1 MILTLLTWS
10 IGNAWRLMQPCLIVV
25 ADLHQSKPTN
35 ERLRRIGGSAKLVL
49 DILEYDPTYER
60 IFQSI
65 CG

>member
-1 MILTLLTWS
+1 MSELLP
-10 IGNAWRLMQPCLIVV
+10 LVQPCSNV
-25 ADLHQSKPTN
+25 ASASLHQSKPTN

-49 DILEYDPTYER
+49 DILEFDPTYER

>member
-1 MILTLLTWS
+1 MH
-10 IGNAWRLMQPCLIVV
+10 PCSTVV
-25 ADLHQSKPTN
+25 HQSKPTN
-35 ERLRRIGGSAKLVL
+35 ERLRHIGGSAKLVL